1 MESGKPGKD
10 NMQGSLRDRI
20 IGAIQESGLVNQKRL
35 EEVIEEAH
43 GKNEGDVINMLAES
57 GAITDRNFLM
67 VMSRELDIPPID
79 ISRVALDK
87 KILAL
92 IPEKLAERHSVL
104 ALARTGNHITLVVS
118 DPTDVFAIDDV
129 KAVTGCDVQLVLSM
143 RREIQKALKS
153 VYGEEEEKT
162 LSEIIDES
170 DVSVIEEGAAL
181 DVTEL
186 TEESKTAPIVKMVDA
201 MISEALAKRA
211 SDIHVEPQEKSL
223 RVRYRVDGKL
233 YTVFDLP
240 KKSQNAILAR
250 LKIMSNL
257 DITENRVP
265 QDGRFRV
272 SLVDREVDFRV
283 SVLPAIFGSKI
294 VLRALDR
301 KNLSVGF
308 ESLGFSPGPMKD
320 FKEAL
325 SRPFG
330 IILVT
335 GPTGSGKSTTLY
347 SILNEMNVP
356 ERNIVTVEDP
366 VEYQVAGITQIA
378 ARQDI
383 GLDFAGGLR
392 ALLRQSPD
400 VIMVGEIRDFETA
413 DIAIKAS
420 LTGQMVLS
428 TLHTNDAVGAITRL
442 VNMGIEPF
450 LIASS
455 LVMSCA
461 QRLLR
466 RICPSCK
473 EETRIQEEM
482 MKKIREE
489 YPEAAD
495 VDKFYKGKGCEKCN
509 GTGYLGRLG
518 TLETVLIDDAIREM
532 INKRRPEDEIKAY
545 LRRKGVTTLRDNA
558 MMKFFKGWTT
568 LEEVL
573 RAT

>member
-1 MESGKPGKD
+1 
-10 NMQGSLRDRI
+10 MQGSLRDRI
-20 IGAIQESGLVNQKRL
+20 IGAIQESGLVNQKRF
-35 EEVIEEAH
+35 EEVIKEAH
-43 GKNEGDVINMLAES
+43 GKNEGDVINILAES

-104 ALARTGNHITLVVS
+104 PLARMGNHITLVVS

-153 VYGEEEEKT
+153 VYGEEEEKA
-162 LSEIIDES
+162 LFEIIDES
-170 DVSVIEEGAAL
+170 DISVIEEGAAL
-181 DVTEL
+181 DVAEL

-233 YTVFDLP
+233 HTVFDLP

-272 SLVDREVDFRV
+272 SLVDRKVDFRV
-283 SVLPAIFGSKI
+283 SVLPVIFGSKI

-466 RICPSCK
+466 RICPECK

-545 LRRKGVTTLRDNA
+545 LRSKGVTTLRDNA
-558 MMKFFKGWTT
+558 MIKFLKGLTT

-573 RAT
+573 SAT